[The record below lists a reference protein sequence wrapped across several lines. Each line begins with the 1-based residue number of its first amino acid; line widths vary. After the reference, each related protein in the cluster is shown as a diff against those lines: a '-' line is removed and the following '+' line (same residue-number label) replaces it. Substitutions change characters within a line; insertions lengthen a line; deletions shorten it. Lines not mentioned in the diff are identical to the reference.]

1 MAARGAASKCG
12 AGRTLKAMSA
22 NQQTWFG
29 QPRGLTILFLTEMWE
44 IFSYYGMRT
53 LLVYYM
59 TKQLLIGQEK
69 ASLIYGTYTAMAY
82 FTPIFGGLIADR
94 WLGKRRAVIIG
105 GSIMAAGH
113 FMMTFEPLFYLA
125 LATIALGNGLFL
137 PSLPSQIDG
146 LYRPEDPR
154 RGWAY
159 NVYYVG
165 INIGGFL
172 APLICGTLGELYGWH
187 WGFGAAGI
195 GMLLGL
201 VIYIL
206 GAKHLPDQ
214 VPAVKNNPASTAPPA
229 PAGTYRA
236 TFILLFAVGLA
247 VTVFRGAYEQ
257 FGNTLA
263 LWADVGVNRT
273 IGLWTIPMT
282 WFPSL
287 NPLLVI
293 MMTPL
298 LLAHWR
304 RRAQAGYAGSAMKKM
319 ALGAL
324 LVAAAYLLL
333 ATVAFAAGT
342 GRESWLWLALFF
354 GVFTLGELYILPTGL
369 GLFARLAP
377 IGYGATTVAAWF
389 LVITSG
395 SLSAGIVGTLWGRIS
410 HAGFFAILTLISA
423 IAAAMLF
430 ALDRPIRR
438 IEAARAAE
446 TIALNATEPE
456 LA

>member
-229 PAGTYRA
+229 PAGKYRA

-410 HAGFFAILTLISA
+410 HGGFFAILTLISA

>member
-1 MAARGAASKCG
+1 
-12 AGRTLKAMSA
+12 MSA

-44 IFSYYGMRT
+44 IFSYYGMRA

-146 LYRPEDPR
+146 LYRADDPR

-187 WGFGAAGI
+187 WGFGAAGV

-206 GAKHLPDQ
+206 GGKHLPDQ
-214 VPAVKNNPASTAPPA
+214 VRAVKQTLAPTAPTASTASTAPTA
-229 PAGTYRA
+229 PAVQAGKYHS

-257 FGNTLA
+257 VGNTVA
-263 LWADVGVNRT
+263 LWADVGIDRT

-282 WFPSL
+282 WFQSL

-298 LLAHWR
+298 LLSHWR
-304 RRAQAGYAGSAMKKM
+304 QRAQAGSTGSAMKKM

-324 LVAAAYLLL
+324 IVAAAYLLL
-333 ATVAFAAGT
+333 ATVAFEAGT
-342 GRESWLWLALFF
+342 GRASWLWLAVFF
-354 GVFTLGELYILPTGL
+354 AVFTLGELYILPTGL

-389 LVITSG
+389 CAIFTG
-395 SLSAGIVGTLWGRIS
+395 SFSAGMVGTLWARTS
-410 HAGFFAILTLISA
+410 HAEFFAILTLISA
-423 IAAAMLF
+423 IAAAMLL
-430 ALDRPIRR
+430 ALDRAIRR

-446 TIALNATEPE
+446 TIALNATQPEP
-456 LA
+456 A

>member
-1 MAARGAASKCG
+1 
-12 AGRTLKAMSA
+12 MSA
-22 NQQTWFG
+22 SQQTWFG

-44 IFSYYGMRT
+44 IFSYYGMRA

-59 TKQLLIGQEK
+59 TKQLMIGQEK
-69 ASLIYGTYTAMAY
+69 ASLIYGLYQGLAY
-82 FTPIFGGLIADR
+82 FTPIIGGVIADR

-113 FMMTFEPLFYLA
+113 FMMTFEPLFYPA

-146 LYRPEDPR
+146 LYRADDPR
-154 RGWAY
+154 RAWAY

-165 INIGGFL
+165 INLGGFL
-172 APLICGTLGELYGWH
+172 APLICGVLGEVYGWH
-187 WGFGAAGI
+187 WGFGAAGV

-201 VIYIL
+201 VVYIR
-206 GAKHLPDQ
+206 GGKYLPDQ
-214 VPAVKNNPASTAPPA
+214 VRAVKQNLLRTAPRA
-229 PAGTYRA
+229 SAGTYRS

-257 FGNTLA
+257 YGNTLA
-263 LWADVGVNRT
+263 LWTDVGVDRA
-273 IGLWTIPMT
+273 IGHWSIPMT

-287 NPLLVI
+287 DPLLVI

-304 RRAQAGYAGSAMKKM
+304 RRAQAGSPGSSMRKM

-324 LVAAAYLLL
+324 IVAAAYLLL
-333 ATVAFAAGT
+333 TTATFAAGT
-342 GRESWLWLALFF
+342 GRASWLWLVLFF
-354 GVFTLGELYILPTGL
+354 VVFTFGELYILPTGL

-389 LVITSG
+389 FVISIGT
-395 SLSAGIVGTLWGRIS
+395 LSAGIVGTLWSHVS
-410 HAGFFAILTLISA
+410 HAGFFGILAGISA
-423 IAAAMLF
+423 IAAAMLL
-430 ALDRPIRR
+430 ALDPAIRR

-446 TIALNATEPE
+446 IIALNAIHPE

>member
-1 MAARGAASKCG
+1 
-12 AGRTLKAMSA
+12 MSA

-44 IFSYYGMRT
+44 IFSYYGMRA

-146 LYRPEDPR
+146 LYRADDPR

-187 WGFGAAGI
+187 WGFGAAGV

-206 GAKHLPDQ
+206 GGKHLPDQ
-214 VPAVKNNPASTAPPA
+214 VRAVKQTLAPTASTASTASTAPA
-229 PAGTYRA
+229 VQAGKYHS

-257 FGNTLA
+257 VGNTVA
-263 LWADVGVNRT
+263 LWADVGIDRT

-282 WFPSL
+282 WFQSL

-304 RRAQAGYAGSAMKKM
+304 RRAQAGSTGSAMKKM

-324 LVAAAYLLL
+324 IVAAAYLLL
-333 ATVAFAAGT
+333 ATVAFEAGT
-342 GRESWLWLALFF
+342 GRASWLWLAVFF
-354 GVFTLGELYILPTGL
+354 AVFTLGELYILPTGL

-389 LVITSG
+389 CAIFTG
-395 SLSAGIVGTLWGRIS
+395 SFSAGMVGTLWARTS
-410 HAGFFAILTLISA
+410 HAEFFAILTLISA
-423 IAAAMLF
+423 IAAAMLL
-430 ALDRPIRR
+430 ALDRAIRR

-446 TIALNATEPE
+446 TIALNATQPEP
-456 LA
+456 A

>member
-1 MAARGAASKCG
+1 
-12 AGRTLKAMSA
+12 MSA

-44 IFSYYGMRT
+44 IFSYYGMRA

-59 TKQLLIGQEK
+59 TKQLMIGQEK
-69 ASLIYGTYTAMAY
+69 ASIIYGAYQALAY
-82 FTPIFGGLIADR
+82 FTPVFGGLIADR

-113 FMMTFEPLFYLA
+113 FMMTFVPLFYPA
-125 LATIALGNGLFL
+125 LLTIALGNGLFL

-146 LYRPEDPR
+146 LYRPDDPR

-165 INIGGFL
+165 INLGGFL
-172 APLICGTLGELYGWH
+172 APLICGALGELYGWH
-187 WGFGAAGI
+187 WGFGAAGV

-201 VIYIL
+201 CIYLL
-206 GAKHLPDQ
+206 GGKYLPDQ
-214 VPAVKNNPASTAPPA
+214 LRTVKPTVAPTVPQASARK
-229 PAGTYRA
+229 YRS
-236 TFILLFAVGLA
+236 TFILLFAVALA
-247 VTVFRGAYEQ
+247 ATVFRVAYEQ
-257 FGNTLA
+257 YGNTLA
-263 LWADVGVNRT
+263 LWTDVGVDRT
-273 IGLWTIPMT
+273 VGSWTIPMT

-287 NPLLVI
+287 DPLLVI

-304 RRAQAGYAGSAMKKM
+304 RRAQAGSSGSAMRKM

-324 LVAAAYLLL
+324 IVAAAYLLL
-333 ATVAFAAGT
+333 STVALASGT
-342 GRESWLWLALFF
+342 GRASWLWLVLFF
-354 GVFTLGELYILPTGL
+354 VVFTLGELYILPTGL

-389 LVITSG
+389 FVISSG
-395 SLSAGIVGTLWGRIS
+395 TLLAGVVGTLWSHIS
-410 HAGFFAILTLISA
+410 HAAFFAALTVICL

-438 IEAARAAE
+438 IEAVRAAE
-446 TIALNATEPE
+446 ITALNAIHTE

>member
-1 MAARGAASKCG
+1 
-12 AGRTLKAMSA
+12 MSTS
-22 NQQTWFG
+22 QQTWFG

-44 IFSYYGMRT
+44 QFSYYGMRA

-69 ASLIYGTYTAMAY
+69 ASIIYGTYTAMAY
-82 FTPIFGGLIADR
+82 FTPIFGGMIADR

-113 FMMTFEPLFYLA
+113 FMMTFEPLFYFA

-146 LYRPEDPR
+146 LYRPDDQR

-165 INIGGFL
+165 VNIGGFL
-172 APLICGTLGELYGWH
+172 APLICGTLGEFYGWH

-195 GMLLGL
+195 GMLSGLLIYTLGGQ
-201 VIYIL
+201 Y
-206 GAKHLPDQ
+206 LPDQ
-214 VPAVKNNPASTAPPA
+214 IRVARKAAAPAALAAAAPAVTFRSTF
-229 PAGTYRA
+229 RS
-236 TFILLFAVGLA
+236 TFLLLFAVGLA

-257 FGNTLA
+257 VGNTVA
-263 LWADVGVNRT
+263 LWADVGINRAVAAT
-273 IGLWTIPMT
+273 NIPMT
-282 WFPSL
+282 WFQAL

-293 MMTPL
+293 VMTPM
-298 LLAHWR
+298 LLARWR
-304 RRAQAGYAGSAMKKM
+304 RRADAGRVDSSMKKM

-324 LVAAAYLLL
+324 MVAAAYLLL
-333 ATVAFAAGT
+333 AVVAFATGAG
-342 GRESWLWLALFF
+342 RASWAWLALFF
-354 GVFTLGELYILPTGL
+354 VIFTVGELYILPTGL

-377 IGYGATTVAAWF
+377 IGFGATTVAAWF
-389 LVITSG
+389 LAIFTG
-395 SLSAGIVGTLWGRIS
+395 SLSAGAVGTLWGSTS
-410 HAGFFAILTLISA
+410 HAEFFAVLTV
-423 IAAAMLF
+423 IAAMSAAMLL
-430 ALDRPIRR
+430 ALDSAVRR
-438 IEAARAAE
+438 IEAARATE
-446 TIALNATEPE
+446 TLALSAIQPE